1 MVLPVIVITCLA
13 PIGMLLPANS
23 GEKMGLQITLLLT
36 LVVFI
41 QSLQDQAKDKDSRQ
55 FFVSNLISDF
65 ERFLSLVSSILA
77 VLSRYSK
84 DFGIFCPCYG
94 CHNINNHHIGLDAL
108 LSPHEQ
114 RRAT

>member
-41 QSLQDQAKDKDSRQ
+41 ESLQDQGRDANNLFDRSHKDLN
-55 FFVSNLISDF
+55 VVN
-65 ERFLSLVSSILA
+65 SLTTRNIVADA
-77 VLSRYSK
+77 VY
-84 DFGIFCPCYG
+84 
-94 CHNINNHHIGLDAL
+94 
-108 LSPHEQ
+108 
-114 RRAT
+114 